1 MPQELII
8 FLIVL
13 CLFFLFNI
21 WRIVNKKRILLKHAI
36 FWSFLTIAVM
46 IATLTT
52 KYLKIVSD
60 FVGIQEV
67 SNMIFLFGF
76 LVLLVISFSL
86 TTTVSKQKMSIV
98 KLTQELALTNKRIEE
113 LKHEKSTKKV

>member
-13 CLFFLFNI
+13 CVFFLFNI
-21 WRIVNKKRILLKHAI
+21 WRLVYKKRILLKHAI
-36 FWSFLTIAVM
+36 LWTFLTVAII

-52 KYLKIVSD
+52 SYLKVISD

-76 LVLLVISFSL
+76 LVLLVIAFML
-86 TTTVSKQKMSIV
+86 TTTVSKQRIAIIT
-98 KLTQELALTNKRIEE
+98 LTQELALTNKRIEE
-113 LKHEKSTKKV
+113 LNDDKIRKKV